1 MEFVKNKVQEIWA
14 DQAFISSQMDGVESW
29 LVALEKVASSFSHF
43 IIEHW
48 VPAQAILINLH
59 NSTCP
64 SCQRVDAMADNGGS
78 ASESIQSGRAAL
90 VPIPP
95 PNSRQG
101 EAPSIIS
108 PVPSLISN
116 SSTGSTPLFF
126 FAGSRQVPRNIGPL
140 RIHRQSDGLDVIL
153 LRRR

>member
-14 DQAFISSQMDGVESW
+14 DQGFVSSQMDGVESW
-29 LVALEKVASSFSHF
+29 LVALEKVASSFSYF

-48 VPAQAILINLH
+48 VPTQAILINLH

-78 ASESIQSGRAAL
+78 ASECVRSGRAAP

-101 EAPSIIS
+101 EAPSLIS
-108 PVPSLISN
+108 PVPSLIVRKLDLSHLCFSLN
-116 SSTGSTPLFF
+116 FYCYMFLSQFPSVFLTNLF
-126 FAGSRQVPRNIGPL
+126 SI
-140 RIHRQSDGLDVIL
+140 IL
-153 LRRR
+153 FLIC